1 MRGPVR
7 LCDAVR
13 APGFSTAKHFIKCTS
28 TIRDYKARLSGPAAT
43 SSASARTSL
52 YQHVRRFLVVSGPKL
67 IEWCAG
73 GEPADAVDGTGC
85 KSKIV
90 TFCPRPGYRSRLHRV
105 VSATASPAASTC
117 CVERRSGTSSFHAT
131 VPQVL
136 TAWTIHLIITF
147 LRCMFGEWA
156 GPWGLR
162 VLLVCGRATVEL
174 QQHKTALSSGGAGSV
189 VGNCVA

>member
-117 CVERRSGTSSFHAT
+117 CVERRSGAAPPRFTPRPEPSR
-131 VPQVL
+131 PVL
-136 TAWTIHLIITF
+136 TAWTIHPIITF
-147 LRCMFGEWA
+147 LRCMFGE
-156 GPWGLR
+156 
-162 VLLVCGRATVEL
+162 
-174 QQHKTALSSGGAGSV
+174 
-189 VGNCVA
+189 